1 MRALEQANV
10 DLAFLTEAKLT
21 GGIHAR
27 RGNGYDVIATN
38 AMSKQRGGVALCYR
52 KSDHFEVEET
62 VKHGPNV
69 MAFQLETGRRRY
81 YVVGAYLPP
90 SDTTT
95 IDHVRSAWAQCP
107 KGCTP
112 WLLGDLNVNLMHPLD
127 ERGEEIAEEC
137 RSMMREGRRVSS
149 QPDYFLAREED
160 RRDFRGVTAMS
171 PRHHVSDH
179 RAVIATVYTGS
190 GRRLQRYRRRR
201 SRFPIRLQ
209 KRGPRT
215 HAEQLFEELKVECGP
230 PPIRERTINSWIQPE
245 TWALV
250 DARAALRRE
259 GKLNQQALRTHN
271 RRVNAALK
279 TDRSK
284 RAADVG
290 EQIEATLGA
299 GEM

>member
-1 MRALEQANV
+1 
-10 DLAFLTEAKLT
+10 
-21 GGIHAR
+21 
-27 RGNGYDVIATN
+27 
-38 AMSKQRGGVALCYR
+38 MSKQRGGVALCYR

-137 RSMMREGRRVSS
+137 SHMGLSDMSRHFRPRRKRTSRGRWTWSMMREGRHVSS

-171 PRHHVSDH
+171 PRHHDSDH

-190 GRRLQRYRRRR
+190 GRRLKRYKRRR
-201 SRFPIRLQ
+201 SCFPIRLQ

-215 HAEQLFEELKVECGP
+215 HAEQLFEELKVECDP
-230 PPIRERTINSWIQPE
+230 PPLWERTVNSWI
-245 TWALV
+245 
-250 DARAALRRE
+250 
-259 GKLNQQALRTHN
+259 
-271 RRVNAALK
+271 
-279 TDRSK
+279 
-284 RAADVG
+284 
-290 EQIEATLGA
+290 
-299 GEM
+299 